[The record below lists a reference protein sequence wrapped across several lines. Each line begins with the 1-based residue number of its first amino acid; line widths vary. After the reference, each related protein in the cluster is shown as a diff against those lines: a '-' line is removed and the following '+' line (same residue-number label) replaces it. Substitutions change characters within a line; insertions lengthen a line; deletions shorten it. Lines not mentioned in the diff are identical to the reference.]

1 MKRFPIFYAADGDTV
16 AAGGLAVPVIP
27 PPTAHP
33 VTEVNLAPT
42 KVDVAKE
49 IGVDTGVR
57 SPAEIFGEDE
67 HAKVN
72 EEIDKAFGKRER
84 GPDGKFLPKNGDKPS
99 EAKPAAKAPE
109 KPAAKAPTPEPAAPA
124 KIKIGD
130 EEKTADEW
138 AAYHKELADKAA
150 TIEKPAETAKPDAAA
165 KIEPKP
171 EEIAAEQ
178 KQERDEWLSMTR
190 EKYSKFKPTQDE
202 VDKALASGDP
212 DKLFEIFTL
221 RPMLAMEENIRLSL
235 THGVNREIARLDGQL
250 SPITSSQQQ
259 LAQYQ
264 AENQFL
270 DANPEIKSVISA
282 DPAKMSVHR
291 QVNEDLRQEMDDM
304 KTLLASNPANARAKS
319 RLDALS
325 KDFLGEMAR
334 ETKARYASGGVATP
348 TTEAAKTAPK
358 KQAAPA
364 ERPLSGDRP
373 GTSTAIK
380 TETKEQRL
388 AREMHED
395 FTR

>member
-1 MKRFPIFYAADGDTV
+1 MKRFPIFYAPDGDTV

-109 KPAAKAPTPEPAAPA
+109 KPAAKATTPEPAAPA

-130 EEKTADEW
+130 QEKTADEW
-138 AAYHKELADKAA
+138 AAYHKDLADKAA
-150 TIEKPAETAKPDAAA
+150 TIDKPAETAKPDASA

-171 EEIAAEQ
+171 EEIAAQ
-178 KQERDEWLSMTR
+178 KKVRDDWEKTTR
-190 EKYSKFKPTQDE
+190 EAYSKFKPTQEE
-202 VDKALASGDP
+202 VDKALASGNP
-212 DKLFEIFTL
+212 DQLSEL
-221 RPMLAMEENIRLSL
+221 WMRPMIAMEERMRIWVQNS
-235 THGVNREIARLDGQL
+235 VNPILAELDGQL
-250 SPITSSQQQ
+250 SPIASSQQQ

-291 QVNEDLRQEMDDM
+291 QVNEDLRLEMDDM
-304 KTLLASNPANARAKS
+304 KTLLASNPENARAKA

-334 ETKARYASGGVATP
+334 ETKARYASGGVTTP
-348 TTEAAKTAPK
+348 TTEAGKAVPK
-358 KQAAPA
+358 KQATPA

-388 AREMHED
+388 AREMHEE